1 MKLAYNVDRV
11 VAANAKA
18 AAREKLAKA
27 ETQRGLS
34 ISFRIDKPSFA
45 MEEKERKSMKCEN
58 CNSEFTIKELA
69 KAEGRCPSCGLKLPA
84 ADNCDDV
91 QARTWYRYHSPMPL
105 SLILAYGYLVG
116 GGMLA
121 WQIVL
126 ESVDLGLW
134 TGIGP
139 AGWLFVITVAL
150 VFLLPFFALFFTP
163 SARRWRAIIRGDRDR
178 LAYEAAV
185 KSDEPTLLKC
195 KTCHSEF
202 TLWKLAWKKGYC
214 PSCGEKIPVS
224 EYCPG
229 VPDRGW
235 RRLFRG
241 APLGLKLLAIF
252 LALLCGWTV
261 VNLFLSDLTW
271 MVEFRD
277 LRIRGIAVYVFL
289 LLMLSRM
296 LKTVLRGG
304 ISWVGIMLIW
314 WTADLFQG
322 SLAVLLAVVSF
333 IFSFSLPAW
342 RHWARKIR
350 EGDLAY
356 WIAARSGAF
365 PFRRMVAK
373 YILKNMAIGVLLLH
387 WVVYCIWFK
396 GVIVE

>member
-34 ISFRIDKPSFA
+34 ISFRIDKPPFA

-69 KAEGRCPSCGLKLPA
+69 KAEGRCPSCGVKLPA
-84 ADNCDDV
+84 AANCDDV

-105 SLILAYGYLVG
+105 SLILVYGYLVG

-163 SARRWRAIIRGDRDR
+163 SARRWRAIIR
-178 LAYEAAV
+178 
-185 KSDEPTLLKC
+185 
-195 KTCHSEF
+195 
-202 TLWKLAWKKGYC
+202 
-214 PSCGEKIPVS
+214 S

-261 VNLFLSDLTW
+261 VNSFLSDLTW

-314 WTADLFQG
+314 WTADPFQG

-387 WVVYCIWFK
+387 WVGYCIWYK